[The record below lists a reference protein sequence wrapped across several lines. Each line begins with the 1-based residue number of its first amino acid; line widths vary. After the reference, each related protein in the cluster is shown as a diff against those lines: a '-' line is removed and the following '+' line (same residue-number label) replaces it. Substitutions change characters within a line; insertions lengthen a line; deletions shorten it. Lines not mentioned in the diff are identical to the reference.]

1 MKTAAVSELKARLS
15 EYLNQV
21 KAGME
26 VLITDRG
33 KPVARL
39 VPIPRSKDLKESLV
53 RMEKQGLIRLGSG
66 KLPKD
71 WQKEVEGFMEKE
83 LLDLGLLTKAQIRKQ
98 DPEKPALKKFFMHGI
113 GHPLGLDVHDV
124 GITTEPIRAGW
135 VLTVEPGIYL
145 PEEGFG
151 VRLENDF
158 LIQEDGNVDLLA
170 DVPIEPEQIEALVRR
185 RKK

>member
-1 MKTAAVSELKARLS
+1 MKTAPVSDLKARLS

-71 WQKEVEGFMEKE
+71 FWRMDRPDDPRGLVLKA
-83 LLDLGLLTKAQIRKQ
+83 LLEER
-98 DPEKPALKKFFMHGI
+98 E
-113 GHPLGLDVHDV
+113 
-124 GITTEPIRAGW
+124 AG
-135 VLTVEPGIYL
+135 
-145 PEEGFG
+145 
-151 VRLENDF
+151 R
-158 LIQEDGNVDLLA
+158 
-170 DVPIEPEQIEALVRR
+170 
-185 RKK
+185 

>member
-39 VPIPRSKDLKESLV
+39 VPIPRSKDLKDSLV

-71 WQKEVEGFMEKE
+71 FWRMDRPDDPRGLVLKA
-83 LLDLGLLTKAQIRKQ
+83 LLEER
-98 DPEKPALKKFFMHGI
+98 E
-113 GHPLGLDVHDV
+113 
-124 GITTEPIRAGW
+124 AG
-135 VLTVEPGIYL
+135 
-145 PEEGFG
+145 
-151 VRLENDF
+151 R
-158 LIQEDGNVDLLA
+158 
-170 DVPIEPEQIEALVRR
+170 
-185 RKK
+185 